1 MYQKI
6 LSRQIVLFIT
16 DLLFVNIAL
25 FSALL
30 LRFDGQVPVAYL
42 VLFRQTAL
50 IFTFIR
56 LSIFFLAGLYRNLW
70 QYASVRELIHI
81 VAAVSVSSAAIYLT
95 SLFSYSIFPRS
106 VYVISWL
113 LQLLLIGGTRL
124 GMRVLQTMVH
134 KKVEGYQKKVLIV
147 GAGEAGAVVA
157 NELKKNRENF
167 CYKPVGFID
176 DDPDKKGK
184 FLQGIK
190 IFGGREV
197 LPDIIKSL
205 EVDEVIVAIPS
216 APKKIL
222 KEIADKCKSFPVRL
236 KTLPGVYE
244 LIEGTVSL
252 KALRDVNIEDLLGRE
267 SIKLNMTEIA
277 GYLEGKTI
285 LITGGGG
292 SIGSELCRQ
301 VIKYRPQR
309 LLIFGHGENSVFN
322 IYREMLKNYQEEDII
337 PLIGSVQDPA
347 RLEEI
352 FALYKPHVVF
362 HAAAHKHV
370 PLMEENPKEAIKNNV
385 FGTRNVAQAALYHQA
400 RYFVLVS
407 TDKAV
412 NPTSV
417 MGATKRV
424 AEMTIQ
430 AMSSGSRTRFC
441 AVRFGN
447 VLGSRGSV
455 VPLFREQIST
465 GGPVTVTH
473 PEMVRYFMT
482 IPEAVQL
489 IIQAGAMGRKGEIFV
504 LDMGEPV
511 KILDLASDLIRLS
524 GFEPGRDIDIVF
536 SGIRPGEKLYEETL
550 TEMEGVTGTRHE
562 KIFIAQPNRLEGFK
576 EEINEINRILKID
589 DNLLQRIVPLLRKEK
604 NAAAN

>member
-6 LSRQIVLFIT
+6 LSRQIVLFIS
-16 DLLFVNIAL
+16 DMLFVNIAL
-25 FSALL
+25 FTALL

-42 VLFRQTAL
+42 VLFWQTAL

-81 VAAVSVSSAAIYLT
+81 VAAVSISTTAIYLA
-95 SLFSYSIFPRS
+95 SLFSFSLFPRS

-124 GMRVLQTMVH
+124 GVRILQSMVH
-134 KKVEGYQKKVLIV
+134 KKMEGYQKRVLIV

-157 NELKKNRENF
+157 GELKKNREDF
-167 CYKPVGFID
+167 YYKPVGFID
-176 DDPDKKGK
+176 DNPEKKGK
-184 FLQGIK
+184 YLQGIK
-190 IFGGREV
+190 ILGGREV
-197 LPDIIKSL
+197 LPEIIQSL
-205 EVDEVIVAIPS
+205 KVDEVIVAIPS

-222 KEIADKCKSFPVRL
+222 KEIADICKNFPVRL

-252 KALRDVNIEDLLGRE
+252 KALRDVNIEDLLGRD
-267 SIKLNMTEIA
+267 SVKLNMTEIA
-277 GYLEGKTI
+277 EYLEGKTV
-285 LITGGGG
+285 LVTGGGG

-301 VIKYRPQR
+301 VFKYRPQR
-309 LLIFGHGENSVFN
+309 LLIFGHGENSIFN
-322 IYREMLKNYQEEDII
+322 IYRELLQNYPGKDII

-347 RLEEI
+347 RLEEV
-352 FALYKPHVVF
+352 FSLYKPHVVF

-370 PLMEENPKEAIKNNV
+370 PLMEDNPKEAIKNNV
-385 FGTRNVAQAALYHQA
+385 FGTRNVAQAAGYYQA
-400 RYFVLVS
+400 KYFVLVS

-424 AEMTIQ
+424 AEMMVQ
-430 AMSSGSRTRFC
+430 AMSVGSSTRFC

-455 VPLFREQIST
+455 VPLFREQIAA

-511 KILDLASDLIRLS
+511 KIVDLATDLIRLS

-550 TEMEGVTGTRHE
+550 TEMEGVTSTRHE
-562 KIFIAQPNRLEGFK
+562 KIYIAQPNGLESFK
-576 EEINEINRILKID
+576 EELKAVNKVLKID
-589 DNLLQRIVPLLRKEK
+589 ENLLNRIVPLQRKEK
-604 NAAAN
+604 DTAVN